1 MDVRVNT
8 GLVDTTVRSGLATDG
23 NLIDQALKLCRARGI
38 AALTFRSLASEA
50 AVPAATLQSRFGKKE
65 QILDLTFRSAVDAEL
80 RALEPLSVLAETTEP
95 SIEHVRALFRQLV
108 RPPESEQAAR
118 LTMLL
123 EMLVARIRNPA
134 IGDCVVDWL
143 RALHAFWADACR
155 FDPEH
160 EDLGWF
166 LVELQVG
173 LQLTTACCHRP
184 LEIALANDD
193 LADRAIRGRSSVSP
207 LWYRALM
214 QQAIAVETGMPP
226 EAPPKSDLFDRL
238 LLAGAETVA
247 ARGASALSF
256 RNVAAQ
262 AGVSLSAVT
271 HYFPKRQSLI
281 YAVYRRIFEE
291 IASDWPDAR
300 AGKTR
305 RTAARIAED
314 YLDKVLH
321 RKFGGACQPIAHA
334 ELYLLAARDPSLSD
348 LAWHMRMTR
357 GVHWMRS
364 RKPPFD
370 DSMGPEAFSAHAEA
384 IWMLGCSLVHMARET
399 EADLPATLKRR
410 ALFGIRRFGI

>member
-1 MDVRVNT
+1 MDVLVNT
-8 GLVDTTVRSGLATDG
+8 DLSDTTVLSAAGGDG
-23 NLIDQALKLCRARGI
+23 ELINEALKLCRARGI
-38 AALTFRSLASEA
+38 AALTFRSLAAEA
-50 AVPAATLQSRFGKKE
+50 SVPAATLQSRFGRKE
-65 QILDLTFRSAVDAEL
+65 QILDLTFRSAVDAEM
-80 RALEPLSVLAETTEP
+80 RALERLSALADMAEP
-95 SIEHVRALFRQLV
+95 SLDRVRSLFRQLV
-108 RPPESEQAAR
+108 HPSDSEQTTR

-123 EMLVARIRNPA
+123 EMLVARIRNPE
-134 IGDCVVDWL
+134 IGDCVAHWL
-143 RALHAFWADACR
+143 DGLHAFWARACR
-155 FDPEH
+155 FDAEQQ
-160 EDLGWF
+160 DLGWF

-193 LADRAIRGRSSVSP
+193 LVDRATRGGSGDSP

-214 QQAIAVETGMPP
+214 RRAIAVEASMPA
-226 EAPPKSDLFDRL
+226 EAPAKSELFDRL

-271 HYFPKRQSLI
+271 HYFPRRQSLI

-291 IASDWPDAR
+291 IASDWPKAKRGKGRRDAE
-300 AGKTR
+300 
-305 RTAARIAED
+305 RIAES
-314 YLDKVLH
+314 YLDKVLN

-334 ELYLLAARDPSLSD
+334 ELYLLAARDRSLSD

-357 GVHWMRS
+357 GVHWMRGPQ
-364 RKPPFD
+364 PPFD

-384 IWMLGCSLVHMARET
+384 IWMLGCALVHMARET
-399 EADLPATLKRR
+399 EAELPATLKRR
-410 ALFGIRRFGI
+410 ALFGIRRFGV

>member
-1 MDVRVNT
+1 MDVRVNM
-8 GLVDTTVRSGLATDG
+8 GLSDTTVRSGMTTDG
-23 NLIDQALKLCRARGI
+23 ELIEEALKLCRARGI

-65 QILDLTFRSAVDAEL
+65 QILDLTFRSAVHAEM
-80 RALEPLSVLAETTEP
+80 RALEPLSALTETTEP
-95 SIEHVRALFRQLV
+95 SLDRVRALFRQLV
-108 RPPESEQAAR
+108 RPQDGEQAAR

-134 IGDCVVDWL
+134 IGDCVAQWL
-143 RALHAFWADACR
+143 DGLHAFWAEACR
-155 FDPEH
+155 FDAAH

-193 LADRAIRGRSSVSP
+193 LADRAIRGRSSASP

-214 QQAIAVETGMPP
+214 QSAIAVETGMPA
-226 EAPPKSDLFDRL
+226 EAQAKSELFDRL

-256 RNVAAQ
+256 RNVAAHT
-262 AGVSLSAVT
+262 GVSLSAVT

-291 IASDWPDAR
+291 IASDWPNAR
-300 AGKTR
+300 TGRAKR
-305 RTAARIAED
+305 NAERIAES

-357 GVHWMRS
+357 GVHWLRDP
-364 RKPPFD
+364 KPPFD

-384 IWMLGCSLVHMARET
+384 IWMLGCALVHMARET
-399 EADLPATLKRR
+399 EADLPVILKRR
-410 ALFGIRRFGI
+410 ALFGIGRFGV